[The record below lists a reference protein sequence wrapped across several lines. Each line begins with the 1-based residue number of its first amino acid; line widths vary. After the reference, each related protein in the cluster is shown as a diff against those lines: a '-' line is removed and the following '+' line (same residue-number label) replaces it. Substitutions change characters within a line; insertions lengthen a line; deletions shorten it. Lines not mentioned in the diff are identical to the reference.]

1 MSQPKNDDI
10 CEHPE
15 KLKGK
20 PGECTPQQLQECHG
34 KTEEH
39 PCPEESN

>member
-1 MSQPKNDDI
+1 MRQPEKEI
-10 CEHPE
+10 ECQHPE

-20 PGECTPQQLQECHG
+20 PGECTPEQITECHG

-39 PCPEESN
+39 PLP